1 MSKTPTTLII
11 MDGFGVWDERAGN
24 AIAAARTPNLD
35 KIFAENPGCRLS
47 ASGLDVGLPE
57 GQMGNSEVGH
67 TNIGAGRVVFQDLPR
82 ISRAIEDGSFFENEA
97 YIEAMDDCKERD
109 GALHLM
115 GLLSDGG
122 VHSHITHLFALLEM
136 AKKRGLG
143 RVYVHCFLD
152 GRDVPPA
159 SGKGYVE
166 KLVEKCKEVGV
177 GQVATVMGRYYAMDR
192 DKRWDRVQRAYD
204 AMTRGEGV
212 QNPDPV
218 DAVQRSYD
226 AGVTDEFVEPVV
238 CTKDGKV
245 KEGDSIIFINFR
257 PDRAREITRCF
268 VDPAFTDVER
278 KIYFAE
284 DMELSPIACAYVRA
298 RGADRLCSYGDWAA
312 LSDVCDA
319 DTARYLALEVSDGV
333 IAPGY
338 TDEALAILKT
348 KRKGGY
354 NVVQIDP
361 DYAPKAVEHKDV
373 FGITFEQGRNSFAI
387 SEALLDNI
395 VTDNKELPE
404 SAKRDMLI
412 ALITLKYTQSN
423 SVCYVKDGQA
433 IGVGAG
439 NGPAY
444 IHHTAD
450 VRLAVKRILDSKTFD
465 NGTICASEQS
475 IVVERRM
482 EGAVTA
488 ELKAQGAYLLDDE
501 EHRLLS
507 KFILRPN
514 GTMNPA
520 IVGKSVETVAKLAG
534 LTRVPPTARVLV
546 ARETGVG
553 PGYPYSNEKL
563 GLILAY
569 YVEDSEEA
577 VLRRCVE
584 ILEWEGAGHT
594 FAIHTEDADTAK
606 RFAAA
611 VPASRVL
618 VNTPAALGGIGA
630 TTCLFPA
637 LTLGC
642 GAVGGSSSSN
652 NIGPLDLINIKRVA
666 WGVKELEELR
676 GNRPAAG
683 YAPCAVDE
691 SLLNELVNRIIGR
704 LSV

>member
-1 MSKTPTTLII
+1 MQLIDKDLLSMQEVRELVEAAKEAQQELAR
-11 MDGFGVWDERAGN
+11 MDQAQVDRIVRAIADAGVRNARRLAQMANEDTGFGIVDDKVIKNIFASRGVYEHIKDMKTIGEISRDDAKRLRTIAVPVGVIAGLIPSTNPTSTALYKAEIAIKAGN
-24 AIAAARTPNLD
+24 AIVFSPHPTALRCILETVKVIRQAVAEAGGNENLVSC
-35 KIFAENPGCRLS
+35 ITIPT
-47 ASGLDVGLPE
+47 
-57 GQMGNSEVGH
+57 M
-67 TNIGAGRVVFQDLPR
+67 
-82 ISRAIEDGSFFENEA
+82 EA
-97 YIEAMDDCKERD
+97 TDN
-109 GALHLM
+109 LM
-115 GLLSDGG
+115 R
-122 VHSHITHLFALLEM
+122 H
-136 AKKRGLG
+136 
-143 RVYVHCFLD
+143 
-152 GRDVPPA
+152 RDVA
-159 SGKGYVE
+159 MI
-166 KLVEKCKEVGV
+166 L
-177 GQVATVMGRYYAMDR
+177 ATGGSAM
-192 DKRWDRVQRAYD
+192 
-204 AMTRGEGV
+204 
-212 QNPDPV
+212 
-218 DAVQRSYD
+218 
-226 AGVTDEFVEPVV
+226 
-238 CTKDGKV
+238 
-245 KEGDSIIFINFR
+245 
-257 PDRAREITRCF
+257 
-268 VDPAFTDVER
+268 
-278 KIYFAE
+278 
-284 DMELSPIACAYVRA
+284 VRA
-298 RGADRLCSYGDWAA
+298 AYSSG
-312 LSDVCDA
+312 
-319 DTARYLALEVSDGV
+319 T
-333 IAPGY
+333 P
-338 TDEALAILKT
+338 
-348 KRKGGY
+348 
-354 NVVQIDP
+354 
-361 DYAPKAVEHKDV
+361 
-373 FGITFEQGRNSFAI
+373 
-387 SEALLDNI
+387 
-395 VTDNKELPE
+395 
-404 SAKRDMLI
+404 
-412 ALITLKYTQSN
+412 
-423 SVCYVKDGQA
+423 A
-433 IGVGAG
+433 IGVGPG

-444 IHHTAD
+444 LEKTCD
-450 VRLAVKRILDSKTFD
+450 LPLAVKRILDSKTFD

>member
-1 MSKTPTTLII
+1 
-11 MDGFGVWDERAGN
+11 
-24 AIAAARTPNLD
+24 
-35 KIFAENPGCRLS
+35 
-47 ASGLDVGLPE
+47 
-57 GQMGNSEVGH
+57 MGNCVCGFLF
-67 TNIGAGRVVFQDLPR
+67 I
-82 ISRAIEDGSFFENEA
+82 
-97 YIEAMDDCKERD
+97 
-109 GALHLM
+109 
-115 GLLSDGG
+115 LLSQFF
-122 VHSHITHLFALLEM
+122 H
-136 AKKRGLG
+136 
-143 RVYVHCFLD
+143 Y
-152 GRDVPPA
+152 
-159 SGKGYVE
+159 
-166 KLVEKCKEVGV
+166 
-177 GQVATVMGRYYAMDR
+177 
-192 DKRWDRVQRAYD
+192 
-204 AMTRGEGV
+204 
-212 QNPDPV
+212 
-218 DAVQRSYD
+218 
-226 AGVTDEFVEPVV
+226 FVR
-238 CTKDGKV
+238 CT
-245 KEGDSIIFINFR
+245 S
-257 PDRAREITRCF
+257 
-268 VDPAFTDVER
+268 
-278 KIYFAE
+278 
-284 DMELSPIACAYVRA
+284 
-298 RGADRLCSYGDWAA
+298 
-312 LSDVCDA
+312 
-319 DTARYLALEVSDGV
+319 
-333 IAPGY
+333 
-338 TDEALAILKT
+338 LKT
-348 KRKGGY
+348 KGDQTKLHSLKKSGFRDGFCKSISFSELLLNGSKLFPGLSLGDNSACQFHTKLRGKSASDSQGNTLAKTTVIQIYRNFLHAWKTADNFADQFLPLWVKNQEKDKADHRGQKNKEGSRIVAKCFADSKKGTGDPAHFQSKLAENLAENREKRTIDIGVPVGIVAGLVPSTNPTSTVIY
-354 NVVQIDP
+354 KSMICMKAGNPIIFSPHPSAVNCILETVNVVRRAAEGAG
-361 DYAPKAVEHKDV
+361 APAGSISCITTPTLEATNALMRHDDTRLILATGGGAMVKAAYSS
-373 FGITFEQGRNSFAI
+373 GT
-387 SEALLDNI
+387 
-395 VTDNKELPE
+395 P
-404 SAKRDMLI
+404 
-412 ALITLKYTQSN
+412 
-423 SVCYVKDGQA
+423 A

>member
-1 MSKTPTTLII
+1 
-11 MDGFGVWDERAGN
+11 MDQAQVDRIVRAIADAGVRNARRLAQMANEDTGFGIVDDKVIKNIFASRGVYEHIKDMKTIGEISRDDAKRLRTIAVPVGVIAGLIPSTNPTSTALYKAEIAIKAGN
-24 AIAAARTPNLD
+24 AIVFSPHPTALRCILETVKVIRQAVAEAGGNENLVSC
-35 KIFAENPGCRLS
+35 ITIPT
-47 ASGLDVGLPE
+47 
-57 GQMGNSEVGH
+57 M
-67 TNIGAGRVVFQDLPR
+67 
-82 ISRAIEDGSFFENEA
+82 EA
-97 YIEAMDDCKERD
+97 TDN
-109 GALHLM
+109 LM
-115 GLLSDGG
+115 R
-122 VHSHITHLFALLEM
+122 H
-136 AKKRGLG
+136 
-143 RVYVHCFLD
+143 
-152 GRDVPPA
+152 RDVA
-159 SGKGYVE
+159 MI
-166 KLVEKCKEVGV
+166 L
-177 GQVATVMGRYYAMDR
+177 ATGGSAM
-192 DKRWDRVQRAYD
+192 
-204 AMTRGEGV
+204 
-212 QNPDPV
+212 
-218 DAVQRSYD
+218 
-226 AGVTDEFVEPVV
+226 
-238 CTKDGKV
+238 
-245 KEGDSIIFINFR
+245 
-257 PDRAREITRCF
+257 
-268 VDPAFTDVER
+268 
-278 KIYFAE
+278 
-284 DMELSPIACAYVRA
+284 VRA
-298 RGADRLCSYGDWAA
+298 AYSSG
-312 LSDVCDA
+312 
-319 DTARYLALEVSDGV
+319 T
-333 IAPGY
+333 P
-338 TDEALAILKT
+338 
-348 KRKGGY
+348 
-354 NVVQIDP
+354 
-361 DYAPKAVEHKDV
+361 
-373 FGITFEQGRNSFAI
+373 
-387 SEALLDNI
+387 
-395 VTDNKELPE
+395 
-404 SAKRDMLI
+404 
-412 ALITLKYTQSN
+412 
-423 SVCYVKDGQA
+423 A
-433 IGVGAG
+433 IGVGPG

-444 IHHTAD
+444 LEKTCD
-450 VRLAVKRILDSKTFD
+450 LPLAVKRILDSKTFD

-594 FAIHTEDADTAK
+594 FAIHTEDADAAK

>member
-1 MSKTPTTLII
+1 MDKDLQSIQETRELLRQAKQAQRALAGMSQ
-11 MDGFGVWDERAGN
+11 EQ
-24 AIAAARTPNLD
+24 LD
-35 KIFAENPGCRLS
+35 KITAAIAVAAGEHARRLADMAVEETGFGKKEDKELKNRFAATTLYEAIRDEKTHGILAENREKRTIDIGVPVGIVAGLVPSTNPTSTVIYKSMICMKAGNPIIFSPHPS
-47 ASGLDVGLPE
+47 AVNCILETVNVVRRAAE
-57 GQMGNSEVGH
+57 
-67 TNIGAGRVVFQDLPR
+67 GAGAPAGS
-82 ISRAIEDGSFFENEA
+82 ISCITTPTLEA
-97 YIEAMDDCKERD
+97 TNALMRHDDTRLILATGGGAMVK
-109 GALHLM
+109 AAY
-115 GLLSDGG
+115 S
-122 VHSHITHLFALLEM
+122 
-136 AKKRGLG
+136 
-143 RVYVHCFLD
+143 
-152 GRDVPPA
+152 
-159 SGKGYVE
+159 SG
-166 KLVEKCKEVGV
+166 
-177 GQVATVMGRYYAMDR
+177 T
-192 DKRWDRVQRAYD
+192 
-204 AMTRGEGV
+204 
-212 QNPDPV
+212 P
-218 DAVQRSYD
+218 
-226 AGVTDEFVEPVV
+226 
-238 CTKDGKV
+238 
-245 KEGDSIIFINFR
+245 
-257 PDRAREITRCF
+257 
-268 VDPAFTDVER
+268 
-278 KIYFAE
+278 
-284 DMELSPIACAYVRA
+284 
-298 RGADRLCSYGDWAA
+298 
-312 LSDVCDA
+312 
-319 DTARYLALEVSDGV
+319 
-333 IAPGY
+333 
-338 TDEALAILKT
+338 
-348 KRKGGY
+348 
-354 NVVQIDP
+354 
-361 DYAPKAVEHKDV
+361 
-373 FGITFEQGRNSFAI
+373 
-387 SEALLDNI
+387 
-395 VTDNKELPE
+395 
-404 SAKRDMLI
+404 
-412 ALITLKYTQSN
+412 
-423 SVCYVKDGQA
+423 A

-594 FAIHTEDADTAK
+594 FAIHTEDAGTAK